1 MIVSDLCIIV
11 ISFIRLDLFVCL
23 LLPGS
28 RTSFPFVTYQIEL
41 NNLPVMI

>member
-23 LLPGS
+23 LLPES
-28 RTSFPFVTYQIEL
+28 RTSFLFMIYQIEL
-41 NNLPVMI
+41 SNLPVK